1 MVLPV
6 VVALILALVFLP
18 FVRAMKKIFIPAPF
32 GAAIVVL
39 ALLSLFLFG
48 TYLLAEPASSWL
60 HRAPQV
66 LNEINRKVYRITGS
80 VKEVATA
87 TAQVQEMTIQMTSGD
102 DKNENNTGGNVIKEK
117 PQEVTMQT
125 PPLAGVVFNYVKEF
139 AVTAISMLVLLYFL
153 LASGDMFLRKT
164 IAATPRFSDK
174 MRAINIA
181 QQVEAD
187 VSTYLLTVTMIN
199 VILGSAVSLLMYLL
213 GVPNPLLWGV
223 MAGIFN
229 FIPYFGGIVSFSI
242 LAIVGLLTFDE
253 LWRALSLP
261 GTFLILTVVEGYLIT
276 PLIVGRRMNLN
287 PVVIVFAVLFWGWMW
302 GVPGALLAVPIL
314 VMLKVLSDRVESLNV
329 FGEFLGS

>member
-187 VSTYLLTVTMIN
+187 VST
-199 VILGSAVSLLMYLL
+199 
-213 GVPNPLLWGV
+213 W
-223 MAGIFN
+223 
-229 FIPYFGGIVSFSI
+229 
-242 LAIVGLLTFDE
+242 
-253 LWRALSLP
+253 
-261 GTFLILTVVEGYLIT
+261 
-276 PLIVGRRMNLN
+276 
-287 PVVIVFAVLFWGWMW
+287 
-302 GVPGALLAVPIL
+302 
-314 VMLKVLSDRVESLNV
+314 
-329 FGEFLGS
+329 